1 MLIDKL
7 DDVAALGAILTN
19 SRPTQVDAALPI
31 LSYEIPDVSLRAIV
45 SSGKGIVSELVA
57 KWILSLGI
65 NPVILLETEASESRD
80 AGNETD
86 ANDEVPGTENP
97 SFLHYLNILRDHF
110 PFSLQSGIVII
121 HMTWEYMCAWSKNM
135 QQLDYFKAALS
146 CLAAIKPADYAI
158 KHGICCMI
166 WNAHLKIPL
175 EATRKLVNKTGR
187 LPKEKLCLQDIG
199 ISDSLVPEMLEHCTK
214 FLEHFNGSIDN
225 EKMDL
230 RYEELLQEGPVSLAL
245 LALQQTIAV
254 VETVKL
260 HIQLNHVLYMI
271 AALNLKYAKPIQC
284 VFDAMSNQTFFTEI
298 NRALPY
304 TLPPPDLI
312 LQRKRM
318 EFLCLAISSTID
330 LIRVDLECVFLND
343 HILWVDRIEAL
354 SNIWQLDNDQLKKH
368 QVWKF
373 NAVLLRIVTFVFVF
387 QLISDRRVV
396 CAWMGRLR

>member
-1 MLIDKL
+1 M
-7 DDVAALGAILTN
+7 
-19 SRPTQVDAALPI
+19 DAALPI
-31 LSYEIPDVSLRAIV
+31 LSYDKPDVSLRAIV
-45 SSGKGIVSELVA
+45 SSGKGIVSELVS
-57 KWILSLGI
+57 KWILSFGI
-65 NPVILLETEASESRD
+65 NPLILLEADASESRVAAD
-80 AGNETD
+80 ETD
-86 ANDEVPGTENP
+86 ANADLRHTDNP
-97 SFLHYLNILRDHF
+97 SFLHYLIILRDHF
-110 PFSLQSGIVII
+110 PFSLQSGIIII

-135 QQLDYFKAALS
+135 QQLDYFKAALT
-146 CLAAIKPADYAI
+146 CLAAIKSTDYAI
-158 KHGICCMI
+158 KHGLCCMI

-214 FLEHFNGSIDN
+214 FLDHFNSSIDN

-245 LALQQTIAV
+245 LALQQNIAIA
-254 VETVKL
+254 ETVKL

-271 AALNLKYAKPIQC
+271 AALNLKLAKPIQC

-304 TLPPPDLI
+304 TLPPPDII

-343 HILWVDRIEAL
+343 HILWMDRIEEL

-368 QVWKF
+368 QVTKKHCF
-373 NAVLLRIVTFVFVF
+373 LLNSLYIFTYIVE
-387 QLISDRRVV
+387 L
-396 CAWMGRLR
+396 GG

>member
-1 MLIDKL
+1 M
-7 DDVAALGAILTN
+7 
-19 SRPTQVDAALPI
+19 DAALPI

-45 SSGKGIVSELVA
+45 IGGKGIVSELVA

-65 NPVILLETEASESRD
+65 NPLILLESDGTESRAAID
-80 AGNETD
+80 ETD
-86 ANDEVPGTENP
+86 AIDDVPHTENP
-97 SFLHYLNILRDHF
+97 SFLHYLSILRAHF
-110 PFSLQSGIVII
+110 PFSLQSHILLS
-121 HMTWEYMCAWSKNM
+121 HMTWEYMCAWSKKM

-146 CLAAIKPADYAI
+146 CLAAIKPTDYAI
-158 KHGICCMI
+158 KHGLMIMI

-199 ISDSLVPEMLEHCTK
+199 ISDSLVPEMLEHCTN
-214 FLEHFNGSIDN
+214 FLDHFNSSIDN

-245 LALQQTIAV
+245 LALQQNIAIT
-254 VETVKL
+254 ETVKL

-271 AALNLKYAKPIQC
+271 AALNLKYVKPIQC

-304 TLPPPDLI
+304 ALPPPDLV

-318 EFLCLAISSTID
+318 EFLCLAISATID
-330 LIRVDLECVFLND
+330 LIRVDLECVFLNE
-343 HILWVDRIEAL
+343 HILWMDRIEAL
-354 SNIWQLDNDQLKKH
+354 SNIWQLDNDELKKH
-368 QVWKF
+368 QVCLCLY
-373 NAVLLRIVTFVFVF
+373 VYSI
-387 QLISDRRVV
+387 
-396 CAWMGRLR
+396 